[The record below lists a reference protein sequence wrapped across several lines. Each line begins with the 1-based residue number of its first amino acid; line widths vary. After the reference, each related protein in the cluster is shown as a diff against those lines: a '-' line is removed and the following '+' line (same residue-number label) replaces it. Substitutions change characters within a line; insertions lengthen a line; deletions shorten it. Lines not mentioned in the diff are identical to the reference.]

1 MRELFVLIGRYLST
15 AYALMFGDIASREDD
30 PERIVALCFCILFT
44 ILALE
49 MWANRINRGRR

>member
-1 MRELFVLIGRYLST
+1 MRELLST

-49 MWANRINRGRR
+49 MWANRINRGR

>member
-1 MRELFVLIGRYLST
+1 MREFLFDPRPLLST

-49 MWANRINRGRR
+49 MWANRINRGR

>member
-1 MRELFVLIGRYLST
+1 MREFLVTLGRYFST

-49 MWANRINRGRR
+49 MWANMINRGR